1 MKSVSKV
8 GVTVVVQEPYKIYR
22 ALLKFSSAG
31 AITETVL
38 SNTLGENVVWTYN
51 AVVNP
56 NGGRYIGTCSVFD
69 TGKTHVLFN
78 KGWDADFTTTS
89 SAFVT
94 DSPNKVEIVNYN
106 MDDAGNI
113 THIQINSEDFLSHI
127 EIKVYP

>member
-1 MKSVSKV
+1 MNSISKV
-8 GVTVVVQEPYKIYR
+8 GVTISEPYKIYT

-31 AITETVL
+31 AITENVL

-56 NGGRYIGTCSVFD
+56 NGGRYIGTCSIFD
-69 TGKTHVLFN
+69 TAKTHVLFN
-78 KGWDADFTTTS
+78 KGWDSDFNTSS
-89 SAFVT
+89 SAFIT

-106 MDDAGNI
+106 RNDTGII
-113 THIQINSEDFLSHI
+113 THVPINSEDFWSYI